1 MEALARPL
9 ALEMGLAAE
18 AGAWVTTAMT
28 DAATAN
34 GSEPTGLS

>member
-1 MEALARPL
+1 MEVLHRQL
-9 ALEMGLAAE
+9 TLEMGLAAE

-28 DAATAN
+28 DATTAN